1 MRVILFGWAHK
12 NFSMSPNQLTLL
24 TNLINNIHTQIP
36 EKDRIKLA
44 RSPHVGRAK
53 EFGGEIYQKVKN
65 TLDQGLFNHLKT
77 AQLDRV
83 DYWAELIIELIWA
96 REKGLDLD
104 VKTRYSW
111 WINWKIQNTHLTLEN
126 KP

>member
-1 MRVILFGWAHK
+1 
-12 NFSMSPNQLTLL
+12 MSDNQLTLL

-44 RSPHVGRAK
+44 RAPHIGRAK
-53 EFGGEIYQKVKN
+53 EFGGEIYHKIKN
-65 TLDQGLFNHLKT
+65 TLNQGLFDHLKT

-83 DYWAELIIELIWA
+83 DYWAELILELIWA

-126 KP
+126 KS